1 MITSLRGMHDLLDDR
16 ARLYKNI
23 INTCEQVASK
33 YGYNYIQ
40 TPTLERT
47 ALYKRSVGESSD
59 IVGKEMYEFSDK
71 GGDSICLRPEGTA
84 GVVRAFL
91 ENKLDKAGGIYRWY
105 YHGSMFRYERPQR
118 GRQREF
124 HQFGV
129 ECFGIAS
136 VYEDAMLI
144 CMASDILKALNIKA
158 TLKINSL
165 GDEDSMQNYKE
176 ALLKYAK
183 RVSARLCMDCKR
195 RISTN
200 VMRILDCKN
209 ENCQQALNG
218 APILLDALN
227 DKCKNEFETL
237 QILLRQAGIKF
248 VIDSNLVRGLDYYCK
263 TAFEFVSDEIGA
275 QSAIIGGGRY
285 DRLISDLEGHDT
297 PAVGWAM
304 GIERIMEILA
314 LKSEEKAQKDSIYL
328 CALDEKLLKN
338 ICFLSNQLRAFGFKV
353 LISYDIKA
361 PAKQLANADKI
372 NAKFFLCLGLDEA
385 KNNEI
390 WLRNLENKIDKKVPL
405 DDLISELNEQ
415 N

>member
-1 MITSLRGMHDLLDDR
+1 MITALRGMHDLLDER
-16 ARLYKNI
+16 ALLYKNI
-23 INTCEQVASK
+23 IAVCEQIASK

-40 TPTLERT
+40 TPKLERT

-71 GGDSICLRPEGTA
+71 GGDSVCLRPEGTA

-144 CMASDILKALNIKA
+144 CMANDILKALNIKA

-165 GDEDSMQNYKE
+165 GDENSMQNYKD

-183 RVSARLCMDCKR
+183 RVNARLCLDCKR

-209 ENCQQALNG
+209 ENCKEALSG
-218 APILLDALN
+218 APVLLDALN
-227 DKCKNEFETL
+227 DECKNDFETL
-237 QILLRQAGIKF
+237 QALLKQSKINF
-248 VIDSNLVRGLDYYCK
+248 TIDSNLVRGLDYYCK

-275 QSAIIGGGRY
+275 QSALIGGGRY
-285 DRLISDLEGHDT
+285 DGLISALEGRQT
-297 PAVGWAM
+297 PAIGWAM
-304 GIERIMEILA
+304 GVERIMEILS
-314 LKSEEKAQKDSIYL
+314 LKNDEKAQKNGIYL
-328 CALDEKLLKN
+328 CALDENLLKN
-338 ICFLSNQLRAFGFKV
+338 VCFLAQQLRDFGFKV
-353 LISYDIKA
+353 VLSYDIKS

-372 NAKFFLCLGLDEA
+372 NTKFFLCLGENEI

-390 WLRNLENKIDKKVPL
+390 WLRNLENKNDMKVAINS
-405 DDLISELNEQ
+405 LISELNKE
-415 N
+415 